1 MDILKSASKFVFVL
15 LSLTACVGFL
25 VGILPVDKFMELS
38 LLAFGFYFSFKGDS
52 EKPYA
57 GK

>member
-1 MDILKSASKFVFVL
+1 MEILKSASKIVFVMI
-15 LSLTACVGFL
+15 SVTACVGFV
-25 VGILPVDKFMELS
+25 VGKLPVENFMELS

-52 EKPYA
+52 NKPYA